1 MLGGIER
8 SSELGTDRKLHNISF
23 IEDSQS
29 RDFDR
34 EDFEVALKNARNQKM
49 KQLQHKIQ
57 LLDEAHVLPK
67 NRRKKYQ
74 KQQRELQGFVMN

>member
-1 MLGGIER
+1 MTLTTLMLACITSFSFADDLLGGIER

-34 EDFEVALKNARNQKM
+34 EDFEVASKM
-49 KQLQHKIQ
+49 
-57 LLDEAHVLPK
+57 HVT
-67 NRRKKYQ
+67 RK
-74 KQQRELQGFVMN
+74 